1 MNKTLI
7 SEQAAPV
14 ARPDSRLKKLL
25 CWETF
30 LLAVT
35 LAVFVANAL
44 ASPYFLNVWN
54 LSDATFNFTEKAI
67 IVLPMAMLI
76 IAREIDLSVAS
87 TIALSSTAMGFC
99 AQAGMDT
106 PLLVCVGLG
115 VGLLCGLFNGWLVT
129 RFNLSSIVIT
139 IGTMS
144 LYRGITYILL
154 GDQALNTWPESF
166 AWFGQGYV
174 WGALSFEFTLF
185 IVLAGAFA
193 FLLHKTN
200 FGRRTYA
207 IGNNPTGAWYS
218 GINVKRHNMIL
229 FVLVGVMAGLAAVLL
244 TSRLGSTR
252 PTIAMGWELAVVTMA
267 VLGGVNILGGS
278 GSITGVVIAAFLMG
292 LVTFGLSLLN
302 VPGIVMSIIV
312 GLMLIVVISL
322 PILTRRFIQRRVD
335 KRSVI
340 HH

>member
-1 MNKTLI
+1 MTKMLT
-7 SEQAAPV
+7 SDAMKSVPAATPFWQ
-14 ARPDSRLKKLL
+14 RLM
-25 CWETF
+25 CWEGF

-35 LAVFVANAL
+35 LAVFIANAL
-44 ASPYFLNVWN
+44 ASPYFLNIWN

-87 TIALSSTAMGFC
+87 TMALSSTVMGFC
-99 AQAGMDT
+99 SAAGMDT
-106 PLLVCVGLG
+106 ALLVCVGMG
-115 VGLLCGLFNGWLVT
+115 VGLLCGLFNGFLVT

-154 GDQALNTWPESF
+154 GDQALNTWPDSF

-174 WGALSFEFTLF
+174 FGALSFEFTLF
-185 IVLAGAFA
+185 IVLAVVFA
-193 FLLHKTN
+193 FVLHRTN

-218 GINVKRHNMIL
+218 GINVKRHNLIL
-229 FVLVGVMAGLAAVLL
+229 FALVGLMAGLASVLL

-278 GSITGVVIAAFLMG
+278 GSMVGVVIAAFLMG

-312 GLMLIVVISL
+312 GAMLIVVISL
-322 PILTRRFIQRRVD
+322 PIIYRRVMQRR
-335 KRSVI
+335 RI
-340 HH
+340 

>member
-1 MNKTLI
+1 MSKILT
-7 SEQAAPV
+7 SEPVKNTPAATPLFK
-14 ARPDSRLKKLL
+14 RLL
-25 CWETF
+25 CWEGF

-35 LAVFVANAL
+35 LAVFVVNAL
-44 ASPYFLNVWN
+44 ASPYFLNIWN

-76 IAREIDLSVAS
+76 IAREIDLSVAA

-106 PLLVCVGLG
+106 PLLVGVGLG
-115 VGLLCGLFNGWLVT
+115 VGLLCGLFNGILVT

-154 GDQALNTWPESF
+154 GDQALNTWPASF

-174 WGALSFEFTLF
+174 WGALSFEFALF
-185 IVLAGAFA
+185 IVLALLFA

-218 GINVKRHNMIL
+218 GINVKRHNLLL
-229 FVLVGVMAGLAAVLL
+229 FALVGLMAGLASVLL

-252 PTIAMGWELAVVTMA
+252 PTIALGWELSVVTMA

-278 GSITGVVIAAFLMG
+278 GSMVGVIIAAFLMG

-312 GLMLIVVISL
+312 GAMLIVVISL
-322 PILTRRFIQRRVD
+322 PIITRRMMQRR
-335 KRSVI
+335 RL
-340 HH
+340 

>member
-1 MNKTLI
+1 MSKILT
-7 SEQAAPV
+7 SEPVKNTPAATPFFK
-14 ARPDSRLKKLL
+14 RLL
-25 CWETF
+25 CWEGF

-35 LAVFVANAL
+35 LAVFVVNAL
-44 ASPYFLNVWN
+44 ASPYFLNIWN

-76 IAREIDLSVAS
+76 IAREIDLSVAA

-106 PLLVCVGLG
+106 PLLVCVGLS
-115 VGLLCGLFNGWLVT
+115 VGLLCGVFNGILVT

-154 GDQALNTWPESF
+154 GDQALNTWPASF

-174 WGALSFEFTLF
+174 WGALSYEFALF
-185 IVLAGAFA
+185 IVLALLFA

-218 GINVKRHNMIL
+218 GINVKRHNLIL
-229 FVLVGVMAGLAAVLL
+229 FALVGLMAGLASVLL

-252 PTIAMGWELAVVTMA
+252 PTIALGWELSVVTMA

-278 GSITGVVIAAFLMG
+278 GSMVGVIIAAFLMG

-312 GLMLIVVISL
+312 GAMLIVVISL
-322 PILTRRFIQRRVD
+322 PIITRRMMQRR
-335 KRSVI
+335 RL
-340 HH
+340 

>member
-1 MNKTLI
+1 MSKILTTDEM
-7 SEQAAPV
+7 ST
-14 ARPDSRLKKLL
+14 RPATTSWLKRLL
-25 CWETF
+25 CWEGF

-35 LAVFVANAL
+35 AAVFIANAL
-44 ASPYFLNVWN
+44 ASPYFLNIWN

-87 TIALSSTAMGFC
+87 TIALSSTVMGFC
-99 AQAGMDT
+99 AQAGVDT

-115 VGLLCGLFNGWLVT
+115 VGLLCGLFNGVLVT

-154 GDQALNTWPESF
+154 GDQALNAYPESF

-174 WGALSFEFTLF
+174 WSALSFEFALF
-185 IVLAGAFA
+185 IVLAGVFA
-193 FLLHKTN
+193 FVLHRTN

-218 GINVKRHNMIL
+218 GINVKRHNLVL
-229 FVLVGVMAGLAAVLL
+229 FALVGLMAGLASVLL

-252 PTIAMGWELAVVTMA
+252 PTIATGWELAVVTMA

-278 GSITGVVIAAFLMG
+278 GSMVGVIIAAFLMG

-302 VPGIVMSIIV
+302 VPGIVMSIII
-312 GLMLIVVISL
+312 GAMLIVVISL
-322 PILTRRFIQRRVD
+322 PIITRRIMQRR
-335 KRSVI
+335 RI
-340 HH
+340 

>member
-1 MNKTLI
+1 MTTDIIKQPATSNGI
-7 SEQAAPV
+7 FQ
-14 ARPDSRLKKLL
+14 RLL
-25 CWETF
+25 CWEGF

-35 LAVFVANAL
+35 LAIFVVNAF
-44 ASPYFLNVWN
+44 ASPYFLDIWN

-87 TIALSSTAMGFC
+87 TIALSSTIMGLC
-99 AQAGMDT
+99 AAAGVDT
-106 PLLVCVGLG
+106 PMLVVIGLG
-115 VGLLCGLFNGWLVT
+115 IGLLCGLLNGILVT

-144 LYRGITYILL
+144 LYRGIAYILL
-154 GDQALNTWPESF
+154 GDQALNSYPESF

-174 WGALSFEFTLF
+174 WGALSFEFALF
-185 IVLAGAFA
+185 ILLSAVFV

-207 IGNNPTGAWYS
+207 IGNNPTAAWYS
-218 GINVKRHNMIL
+218 GINVKRHNLVL
-229 FVLVGVMAGLAAVLL
+229 FALVGLMAGLASVLL

-252 PTIAMGWELAVVTMA
+252 PTIAMGWELAVVTMV

-278 GSITGVVIAAFLMG
+278 GSMVGVIIAAFLMG

-312 GLMLIVVISL
+312 GAMLIVVISL
-322 PILTRRFIQRRVD
+322 PILARRMIK
-335 KRSVI
+335 KRSA
-340 HH
+340 